1 MILDFSPTV
10 AHFGMSARTPSEG
23 TMVPHEDVD
32 VEKKEEEVEPCKP
45 AMPEF
50 PEGGWVAWGVV
61 LGSWLGSE
69 SWATACW
76 DRA

>member
-1 MILDFSPTV
+1 
-10 AHFGMSARTPSEG
+10 
-23 TMVPHEDVD
+23 MVPHEDVD

-61 LGSWLGSE
+61 PQCYDEVIEWQGGL
-69 SWATACW
+69 
-76 DRA
+76 RARPNAIMEWNGVRVMIEGDD